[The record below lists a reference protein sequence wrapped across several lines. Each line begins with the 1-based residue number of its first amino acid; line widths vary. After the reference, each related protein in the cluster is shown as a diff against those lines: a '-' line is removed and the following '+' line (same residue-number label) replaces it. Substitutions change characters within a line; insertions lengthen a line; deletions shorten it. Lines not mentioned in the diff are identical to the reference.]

1 MTSHCSG
8 QVFNRQ
14 IQFNRQISLRACVR
28 ARGMRA
34 GMGQVRVVGEGRGVR
49 CEVSSVRCGER

>member
-1 MTSHCSG
+1 MKLTAKNSARYLTAS
-8 QVFNRQ
+8 N
-14 IQFNRQISLRACVR
+14 SLRACVR

>member
-1 MTSHCSG
+1 MMILRADCPG

-34 GMGQVRVVGEGRGVR
+34 GMGQVHAVGEGRGVR
-49 CEVSSVRCGER
+49 CEVER